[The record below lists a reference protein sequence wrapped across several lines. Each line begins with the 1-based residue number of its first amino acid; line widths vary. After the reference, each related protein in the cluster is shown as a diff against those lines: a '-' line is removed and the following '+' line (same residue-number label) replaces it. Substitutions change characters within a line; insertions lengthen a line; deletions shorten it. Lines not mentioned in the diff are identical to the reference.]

1 MNTHAGT
8 IEAAETKIVDQDEEI
23 ETCQVKAQG
32 AHQIADKR
40 KVHFFHVDFTG
51 QMAEF
56 DSMLGRT
63 EENLDEHR
71 QVLAVS
77 LAFKEA
83 EMAKMRMQLVETDQR
98 QAFVSGECVMNVG

>member
-1 MNTHAGT
+1 
-8 IEAAETKIVDQDEEI
+8 VDRDEEI
-23 ETCQVKAQG
+23 KTCQVKAQG

-40 KVHFFHVDFTG
+40 EVHFVQVDFTG

-83 EMAKMRMQLVETDQR
+83 EMAKMRMQLVETNQR
-98 QAFVSGECVMNVG
+98 QASVSGECVMNVG